1 MCFLMKKI
9 VSLMLALMLV
19 LSLFAACGAE
29 DGAAIRV
36 ASLKGPTTMGLVK
49 LMKDAEAGEAENA
62 YEFTLAGAADEITP
76 LLVRGELDIA
86 LVPCNLASV
95 LYNKTEGGIQVLA
108 INTLGVLYVIETGD
122 EIHEIADLKGKT
134 LVSTG
139 KNTTPQYALDYVLRQ
154 NGLDPE
160 QDLTVEYK
168 SEATEVLAALKSG
181 AAQIAML
188 PQPFATAAMAQL
200 EGARVALSLTEEWDK
215 VSEDSTLV
223 TGVVVARKA
232 FVEENP
238 EAVAAFMAEY
248 AASTQY
254 VNENPAEAAAWIE
267 ELGIVAKAAIAEKAI
282 PKCNIVCVTG
292 EEMRT
297 AVSGY
302 LATLYEQN
310 PQAVGGELPDE
321 AFYYIAE
328 AAE

>member
-1 MCFLMKKI
+1 MKKWI
-9 VSLMLALMLV
+9 ALMLALVLA
-19 LSLFAACGAE
+19 LSLCVPALAQGEEAP
-29 DGAAIRV
+29 IRV

-49 LMKDAEAGEAENA
+49 LMKDAEAGESENA
-62 YEFTLAGAADEITP
+62 YEFTLAAAADEIVP

-95 LYNKTEGGIQVLA
+95 LYKNTQAGVQVMA

-122 EIHEIADLKGKT
+122 EVHGVADLAGKT
-134 LVSTG
+134 VVTTG
-139 KNTTPQYALDYVLRQ
+139 KNTTPQYALEYVLRQ

-160 QDLTVEYK
+160 TDLTIEYK

-215 VSEDSTLV
+215 VSEDSALI

-232 FVEENP
+232 FIEENP
-238 EAVAAFMAEY
+238 EAVAAFLAEY

-254 VNENPAEAAAWIE
+254 VNENPAEAAQWIE
-267 ELGIVAKAAIAEKAI
+267 EKGIVAKAAIAEKAI
-282 PKCNIVCVTG
+282 PKCNIVCITG
-292 EEMRT
+292 EEMQR
-297 AVSGY
+297 AVAGY
-302 LATLYEQN
+302 LATLFEQN

-328 AAE
+328 EPQQ